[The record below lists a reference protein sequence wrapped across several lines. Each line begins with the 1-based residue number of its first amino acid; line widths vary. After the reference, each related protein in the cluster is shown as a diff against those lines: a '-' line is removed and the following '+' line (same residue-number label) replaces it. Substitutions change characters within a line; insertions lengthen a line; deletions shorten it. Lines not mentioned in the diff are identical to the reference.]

1 MSRFASASTAAACIA
16 IGLLPAQ
23 VSHALDPTQ
32 VFEKAAPSVWIVRTY
47 DAAER
52 PVGQGSAVV
61 IGQGR
66 LVTNCHV
73 LAKSKVVYVR
83 RENVLYQATL
93 EHADTPRDLCLLQV
107 AKFGASIVE
116 TVKVGDLK
124 VGQRVFA
131 IGNPQGMEVT
141 LSEGLISGL
150 RAELPGLPVDQGGG
164 NVVQTTAPIS
174 PGSSGGGLFDT
185 EGRLIGI
192 TTLIRR
198 EAQNINIALPADW
211 IAEVPARAQAALAK
225 RNAPQQTGA
234 AGAAAVPPGYP
245 APGTVWVYSFTERLY
260 TRQKTDITVRATRVD
275 ADSVEES
282 VSTSA
287 ASAGSGRRL
296 VNTREARFLE
306 YPIGASAVL
315 IELAPYLLSV
325 NGGNAPVDAV
335 TAVGYPVGSTGI
347 PGWRTNVKVHDWEE
361 VAVPAGRYRA
371 LRFEIDGERDR
382 PVVANSAVAGRFR
395 INVWYAPDVK
405 RMVKLEHQTWSAAFA
420 SSGTPNGDDAVEL
433 VEYRPPR

>member
-1 MSRFASASTAAACIA
+1 MNAARTNSEPASIARACLLGALGA
-16 IGLLPAQ
+16 ISCGQAQ
-23 VSHALDPTQ
+23 ALEPTQ

-174 PGSSGGGLFDT
+174 PGS
-185 EGRLIGI
+185 
-192 TTLIRR
+192 
-198 EAQNINIALPADW
+198 
-211 IAEVPARAQAALAK
+211 
-225 RNAPQQTGA
+225 
-234 AGAAAVPPGYP
+234 
-245 APGTVWVYSFTERLY
+245 
-260 TRQKTDITVRATRVD
+260 
-275 ADSVEES
+275 
-282 VSTSA
+282 
-287 ASAGSGRRL
+287 
-296 VNTREARFLE
+296 
-306 YPIGASAVL
+306 
-315 IELAPYLLSV
+315 
-325 NGGNAPVDAV
+325 
-335 TAVGYPVGSTGI
+335 
-347 PGWRTNVKVHDWEE
+347 
-361 VAVPAGRYRA
+361 
-371 LRFEIDGERDR
+371 
-382 PVVANSAVAGRFR
+382 
-395 INVWYAPDVK
+395 
-405 RMVKLEHQTWSAAFA
+405 
-420 SSGTPNGDDAVEL
+420 
-433 VEYRPPR
+433 